1 MKIVVGKFVKT
12 PHLKCIFYYLFM
24 SLTALK
30 VEKLKQI
37 KIVPDVDSWFAPIHT
52 LYINSE
58 RIFFIWNQLYQHPS
72 FTIPEIGNFGNMR
85 FLWRLIPLTWSH
97 TSPFIAL
104 NVNIYRV
111 SYSMIQGNFFLYVQQ
126 THFNSISYQI
136 SRWIELFQHNFG
148 QLCFDCWQLQSA
160 RMLYDKQKLLVFSI
174 LSGILAAP
182 KTMKI
187 RLLDTRVLRKFQ
199 IGRKSNISDSET

>member
-97 TSPFIAL
+97 TSPFIPL

-111 SYSMIQGNFFLYVQQ
+111 SYSMIQGNFFFVRQ
-126 THFNSISYQI
+126 TNSFQFNLVPNKPLNWTLSAQL
-136 SRWIELFQHNFG
+136 RATLF
-148 QLCFDCWQLQSA
+148 
-160 RMLYDKQKLLVFSI
+160 
-174 LSGILAAP
+174 
-182 KTMKI
+182 
-187 RLLDTRVLRKFQ
+187 RLLAVT
-199 IGRKSNISDSET
+199 ICSNVVW